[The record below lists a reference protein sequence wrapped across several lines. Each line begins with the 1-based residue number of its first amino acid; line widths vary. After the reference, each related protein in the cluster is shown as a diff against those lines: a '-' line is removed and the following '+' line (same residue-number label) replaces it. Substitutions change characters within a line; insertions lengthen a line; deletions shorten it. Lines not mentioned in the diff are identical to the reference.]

1 MAFVSAVVF
10 LLALIALWKFTNV
23 LSYRLMKQRI
33 LDRQSWGLNI
43 CCGTTDGGGVNADV
57 MRHAELPRF
66 VLVDVYRTP
75 FREDEFETVLCSH
88 TIEHVE
94 DPERLFD
101 ELQRIGDEVTLV
113 LPPLWDF
120 TAAFNLLEHRWLF
133 LTFKKEHTTL
143 PPYVRLPLA
152 RTVQR
157 LLGQRMHA

>member
-1 MAFVSAVVF
+1 M
-10 LLALIALWKFTNV
+10 
-23 LSYRLMKQRI
+23 
-33 LDRQSWGLNI
+33 
-43 CCGTTDGGGVNADV
+43 
-57 MRHAELPRF
+57 
-66 VLVDVYRTP
+66 
-75 FREDEFETVLCSH
+75 
-88 TIEHVE
+88 
-94 DPERLFD
+94 
-101 ELQRIGDEVTLV
+101 